1 MLLPAHPSGCGIFY
15 AMNTM
20 PEPETHAASANSVPP
35 PEADVMTPEQ
45 LAEAKRYGR
54 AQLYCDLADKGLDL
68 AYLAVAAVVLAR
80 PLDAWLSGAA
90 LLDRFAT
97 LRLAALY
104 LVVFALHVAVSF
116 PLSFYAGHLLEH
128 RYSMSRQSFRQW
140 LARYAKR
147 MALGGAFALALFLAL
162 FWVIWLC
169 GPYWWLV
176 AAGTFFLVS
185 MVLGQ
190 LFPVLILPLFY
201 KVEKLDRP
209 DLAERIGELAEPAG
223 LSIEGVYRL
232 GLSAETVKANA
243 MLAGLG
249 RTRRVLLGDT
259 LLDGFTVD
267 ETAVVFAH
275 EIGHHAHRHLPKLLA
290 TGLLA
295 SAAGF
300 WLVDWVLGWWVDFL
314 GGPIDYANLPVA
326 ALPLIMLCLA
336 VFGLLVEPLQN
347 ALSRRFERQADRYAL
362 RAVGQPAAYRSAF
375 LKLSRL
381 NKDDPDPPWLEV
393 ALFHSHPPIAQRLA
407 LADIQPTD

>member
-1 MLLPAHPSGCGIFY
+1 MANDSPPAT
-15 AMNTM
+15 A
-20 PEPETHAASANSVPP
+20 EE
-35 PEADVMTPEQ
+35 MTPEQ

-54 AQLYCDLADKGLDL
+54 AQHYCDLADKGLDL
-68 AYLAVAAVVLAR
+68 AYLAVAAFLLAR
-80 PLDAWLSGAA
+80 PLEEWLAGAA
-90 LLDRFAT
+90 PLLARFDT

-116 PLSFYAGHLLEH
+116 PLSFYAGHLLEQ
-128 RYSMSRQSFRQW
+128 RYGMTTQSFRRW
-140 LARYAKR
+140 LGRYAKR

-162 FWVIWLC
+162 FWVIWLA

-176 AAGTFFLVS
+176 AAGGFFLVS

-209 DLAERIGELAEPAG
+209 DLAERIGRLAEAAG

-232 GLSAETVKANA
+232 ELSAETVKANA

-259 LLDGFTVD
+259 LLDGFTAD

-290 TGLLA
+290 AGLVA
-295 SAAGF
+295 STAGF
-300 WLVDWVLGWWVDFL
+300 WLVDRALAWWVGAPLDH
-314 GGPIDYANLPVA
+314 AHLPVA
-326 ALPLIMLCLA
+326 ALPLIMLSLT
-336 VFGLLVEPLQN
+336 VFGLLLEPVQN
-347 ALSRRFERQADRYAL
+347 NLSRRFERQADRYAL
-362 RAVGQPAAYRSAF
+362 RATGQPAAYRSAF
-375 LKLSRL
+375 LKLARV

-393 ALFHSHPPIAQRLA
+393 VLFHSHPPIAERLA
-407 LADIQPTD
+407 VAERDATD

>member
-1 MLLPAHPSGCGIFY
+1 MFTD
-15 AMNTM
+15 TM
-20 PEPETHAASANSVPP
+20 PEPDAATDPSGEP
-35 PEADVMTPEQ
+35 PEAEAMTPEQ
-45 LAEAKRYGR
+45 LAEARRYGR

-68 AYLAVAAVVLAR
+68 TYLAVAAIVLAR

-90 LLDRFAT
+90 FLARFDT

-104 LVVFALHVAVSF
+104 MVVFALHVLVSF
-116 PLSFYAGHLLEH
+116 PLSLYAGHLLEH
-128 RYSMSRQSFRQW
+128 RYGMSTQSFFRW
-140 LARYAKR
+140 LSRYAKR
-147 MALGGAFALALFLAL
+147 LALGGGLALALFVAL

-169 GPYWWLV
+169 GSYWWLV
-176 AAGTFFLVS
+176 ATGAFFLVS

-190 LFPVLILPLFY
+190 LFPVLVLPLFY

-209 DLAERIGELAEPAG
+209 DLAECIGRLAEPAG

-290 TGLLA
+290 AGLVA
-295 SAAGF
+295 SSAGF
-300 WLVDWVLGWWVDFL
+300 WLCDRALAWWAGALDAPL
-314 GGPIDYANLPVA
+314 DYQNLTVA
-326 ALPLIMLCLA
+326 ALPFIMLCLT
-336 VFGLLVEPLQN
+336 VFGLLLEPLQN

-362 RAVGQPAAYRSAF
+362 HAIGQPAAYRSAF
-375 LKLSRL
+375 LKLARL

-393 ALFHSHPPIAQRLA
+393 ALFHSHPPIASRLE
-407 LADIQPTD
+407 LADAFSNDPPAA

>member
-1 MLLPAHPSGCGIFY
+1 MSNDECRVADGSPPAG
-15 AMNTM
+15 A
-20 PEPETHAASANSVPP
+20 EK
-35 PEADVMTPEQ
+35 MTPEQ

-68 AYLAVAAVVLAR
+68 AYLAVAAFILAR
-80 PLDAWLSGAA
+80 PLDRWLAHAVPLAWF
-90 LLDRFAT
+90 DT

-104 LVVFALHVAVSF
+104 LAVFGLHVVVSF
-116 PLSFYAGHLLEH
+116 PLSFYAGHVLEH
-128 RYSMSRQSFRQW
+128 RYKMSTQSLGRW
-140 LARYAKR
+140 LLRYAKR
-147 MALGGAFALALFLAL
+147 MALGGAFALALFVGL

-176 AAGTFFLVS
+176 ATGAFFLVS
-185 MVLGQ
+185 MVLGR

-209 DLAERIGELAEPAG
+209 DLAERIGELARPAG

-259 LLDGFTVD
+259 LLDEFTVD

-290 TGLLA
+290 VGLA
-295 SAAGF
+295 AGAAGF
-300 WLVDWVLGWWVDFL
+300 WLVDRVLAWWVD
-314 GGPIDYANLPVA
+314 GPLEYATLPVA
-326 ALPLIMLCLA
+326 ALPLVMLSLS
-336 VFGLLVEPLQN
+336 VFGLLLEPLQN
-347 ALSRRFERQADRYAL
+347 AISRRFEREADRYAL
-362 RAVGQPAAYRSAF
+362 RTTGQPAAYRSAF
-375 LKLSRL
+375 LKLARL
-381 NKDDPDPPWLEV
+381 NKDDPEPHWLEA
-393 ALFHSHPPIAQRLA
+393 ALFHSHPPIAERLA
-407 LADIQPTD
+407 MADAASNQTPTK